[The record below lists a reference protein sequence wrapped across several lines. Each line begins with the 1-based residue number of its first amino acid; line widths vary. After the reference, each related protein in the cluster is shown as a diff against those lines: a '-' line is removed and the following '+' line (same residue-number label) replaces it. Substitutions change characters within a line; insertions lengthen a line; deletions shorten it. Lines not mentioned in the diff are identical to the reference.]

1 MISRTTS
8 IITTS
13 SLYAAPRRW
22 RRLIIASVMQPS
34 AQSIS
39 AANNNNKH
47 FARSLSSF
55 IPTAIRND
63 ASYNANASNYNIRRF
78 SILKDD
84 STAQSSPM
92 QQTNVFL
99 LSLGYSDAVSKG
111 IIDALIQNGI
121 PHSSLLSMVKG
132 LAGRYEVD
140 EDAGLQILASSVKKE
155 LENEQ
160 GKERLKVWFLPS
172 TGWSSEEDDDGFSVP
187 TIHSTDRAFP
197 VEVTEGTNLADVARF
212 GTSENCDV
220 LREYLECACS
230 GIMAC
235 STCHVVIHPEWFD
248 STITSDE
255 VSAND
260 VDQAKI
266 GTPSEPEQDMIDLA
280 FEPQS
285 TSRLGCQI
293 TLTKD
298 LDGLVILLPEGSNN
312 LMDDIPFDD

>member
-47 FARSLSSF
+47 FARFLSSF

>member
-47 FARSLSSF
+47 VARFLSSF